1 MNAIFGGLLEIQ
13 SDEQLKEMVDV
24 MDSALAVKLLEF
36 ALENCTDKFTL
47 LENHLIY
54 KCLET
59 IKNNK

>member
-13 SDEQLKEMVDV
+13 SDEQLEEMVDT
-24 MDSALAVKLLEF
+24 MDSTLAVKLLEF

>member
-1 MNAIFGGLLEIQ
+1 MNALFGGLLEIQ
-13 SDEQLKEMVDV
+13 SDEQLEEMVNT
-24 MDSALAVKLLEF
+24 MDSTLAVKLLEF
-36 ALENCTDKFTL
+36 ALEYCKDKFTL

>member
-13 SDEQLKEMVDV
+13 SDEQLEEMVNT

>member
-13 SDEQLKEMVDV
+13 SDEQLEEMVNT
-24 MDSALAVKLLEF
+24 MDSTLAVKLLEF